1 MVVGQNNKNQQEESV
16 YNLIPRAE
24 VHVPKASG
32 YVSKFNQNVR
42 ESFKEGKHEHRT
54 MGYAEEPVPDPQHF
68 LKKHQN
74 DTKQN
79 PSNNRKIFFCL
90 LFSVQ
95 NSFLFHTNKDTSSSK
110 DRSQRKPPVPSIR
123 DAPKMGARTEK
134 NFIQTNALDVVMT
147 VPKKSERNIVDD
159 RYGDKFPI
167 DSSGLAPK
175 YILKKNFGEVPI
187 YIKSRRE
194 DMEKAKQEYQ
204 TYVSDYFRRGAM
216 REMDNDERQ
225 TILDGLKKQWEDVHH
240 EYQTLS
246 VIIDTIPKRLYKER
260 LEHQMKLLEK
270 DIDLLEKHQVI
281 YVAD

>member
-16 YNLIPRAE
+16 YNLIPRTE
-24 VHVPKASG
+24 VHVSKASG
-32 YVSKFNQNVR
+32 YVSKFHQNAR
-42 ESFKEGKHEHRT
+42 ESFKEGKSKHRT
-54 MGYAEEPVPDPQHF
+54 MGYAEEPVSDPQHF

-79 PSNNRKIFFCL
+79 DSNR
-90 LFSVQ
+90 
-95 NSFLFHTNKDTSSSK
+95 HKDTSPSK
-110 DRSQRKPPVPSIR
+110 DHSQRKPPVPSIR

-147 VPKKSERNIVDD
+147 VPKKPERNIVDD

-167 DSSGLAPK
+167 DPSGLTPK
-175 YILKKNFGEVPI
+175 YILKKNFGEVPV
-187 YIKSRRE
+187 YIKSRRA

-204 TYVSDYFRRGAM
+204 VYVSDYFRRGAM
-216 REMDNDERQ
+216 REMDNNERQ
-225 TILDGLKKQWEDVHH
+225 IILDGLKKQWEDVHH

-270 DIDLLEKHQVI
+270 DIDLLEKHQII
-281 YVAD
+281 YIAD

>member
-54 MGYAEEPVPDPQHF
+54 MGYAEEPVLDPQHF

-79 PSNNRKIFFCL
+79 TSNN
-90 LFSVQ
+90 
-95 NSFLFHTNKDTSSSK
+95 HKDTSSSK
-110 DRSQRKPPVPSIR
+110 DRSQRKPPVPGIR